1 MLSVYTFGDSILDC
15 GHYNVFGVNPGQLL
29 VHNDDHLF
37 PEFRGH
43 DLTSLGSARLI
54 HRAQDGATVSN
65 LPAQARGLT
74 VQGKAI
80 ALVTVGGN
88 DLLSRPDMGQGAE
101 MQHFA
106 QALESFLQSLPIH
119 PVFLGNVYDP
129 TFGDDSL
136 NFLGIE
142 PSIIR
147 QSHHLMNGELAELAR
162 RYGALVDLHTHFL
175 SGDPSWY
182 TQIIEP
188 SLLGASEIRHCFLRQ
203 VLPHV
208 RR

>member
-1 MLSVYTFGDSILDC
+1 MLSVYTFGDSMLDC

-29 VHNDDHLF
+29 VHNDDRLF
-37 PEFRGH
+37 PEFHGH
-43 DLTSLGSARLI
+43 DLASLGSARLI

-65 LPAQARGLT
+65 LPNQARGLT
-74 VQGKAI
+74 VEGEAI

-88 DLLSRPDMGQGAE
+88 DLLSRPDMGQGVE

-106 QALESFLQSLPIH
+106 KALESFLHALPIR

-129 TFGDDSL
+129 TFGDDAL

-142 PSIIR
+142 PSLVR
-147 QSHHLMNGELAELAR
+147 QSHRLMNDVLAELAR
-162 RYGALVDLHTHFL
+162 RYGDLVDLYTHFL

-188 SLLGASEIRHCFLRQ
+188 SLHGASEIRRCFLRQ